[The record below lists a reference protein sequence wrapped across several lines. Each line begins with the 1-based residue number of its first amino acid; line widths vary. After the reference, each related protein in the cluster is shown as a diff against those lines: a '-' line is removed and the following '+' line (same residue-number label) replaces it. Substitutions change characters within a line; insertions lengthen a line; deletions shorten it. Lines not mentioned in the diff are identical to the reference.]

1 MESNTVS
8 RKDFFKQFGL
18 MGLGAVGA
26 GAILT
31 ACGGGSAEQKPAA
44 EAATAPD
51 PCSDVSGLDENAL
64 AMRKNLEYV
73 DVSAVDGQNCA
84 NCQLVKAADANGCY
98 GCLLFAGPV
107 TANGWCKNW
116 VVKAG

>member
-1 MESNTVS
+1 MDQSSVS

-26 GAILT
+26 GALLT
-31 ACGGGSAEQKPAA
+31 ACGGGGSESKA
-44 EAATAPD
+44 EAAPD
-51 PCSDVSGLDENAL
+51 PCTDVSGLDENAL

-73 DVSAVDGQNCA
+73 EVSAVEGQNCTS
-84 NCQLVKAADANGCY
+84 CQLVKAADANGCS

-107 TANGWCKNW
+107 TAGGWCKNW
-116 VVKAG
+116 VVKSG

>member
-1 MESNTVS
+1 MESNSVS

-26 GAILT
+26 GALLT
-31 ACGGGSAEQKPAA
+31 ACGGGASETKPA
-44 EAATAPD
+44 ESAAAAPD
-51 PCSDVSGLDENAL
+51 PCTDVSGLDENAL

-73 DVSAVDGQNCA
+73 DKSTVEGQNCA
-84 NCQLVKAADANGCY
+84 NCQLLKPAEAGGCN

-107 TANGWCKNW
+107 TAEGWCKNW
-116 VVKAG
+116 VVKA

>member
-1 MESNTVS
+1 MDQSSVS

-26 GAILT
+26 GALLT
-31 ACGGGSAEQKPAA
+31 ACGGGGSESKA
-44 EAATAPD
+44 EAAPD
-51 PCSDVSGLDENAL
+51 PCTDVSGLDENAL

-73 DVSAVDGQNCA
+73 EVSAVEGQNCA
-84 NCQLVKAADANGCY
+84 NCQLVKAADANGCS

-107 TANGWCKNW
+107 TAGGWCKNW

>member
-1 MESNTVS
+1 MDTNSVS

-26 GAILT
+26 GALLT
-31 ACGGGSAEQKPAA
+31 ACGGGGSETQTQTQA
-44 EAATAPD
+44 APD
-51 PCSDVSGLDENAL
+51 PCTDVSGLDENAL

>member
-1 MESNTVS
+1 MESNSVS

-44 EAATAPD
+44 ATAPD
-51 PCSDVSGLDENAL
+51 PCTDVSGLDETAL
-64 AMRKNLEYV
+64 AMRQNLDYV
-73 DVSAVDGQNCA
+73 DVSTVEGQNCA
-84 NCQLVKAADANGCY
+84 NCQLVKAAEAGGCH

-107 TANGWCKNW
+107 TADGWCKNW
-116 VVKAG
+116 VAKA